1 MGTVGVVADTLEL
14 RRLQDTA
21 EETRAR
27 LLALSQEQGSTRHE
41 LSDLVKRPGRER
53 RGVLS

>member
-21 EETRAR
+21 EETRAH

-41 LSDLVKRPGRER
+41 LSDLVKRPGCER